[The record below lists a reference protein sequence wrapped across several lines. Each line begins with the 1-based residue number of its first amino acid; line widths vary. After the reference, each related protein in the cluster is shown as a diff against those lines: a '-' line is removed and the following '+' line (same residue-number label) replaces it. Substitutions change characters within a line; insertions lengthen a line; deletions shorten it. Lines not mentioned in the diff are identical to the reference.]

1 MKTKTLAALAG
12 LCIAAPALAQTT
24 YTGYAGGSPTVGG
37 LPIPDAST
45 TGIAITISSTLG
57 SAITDMVLTL
67 QFGTG
72 TTAGN
77 REHSWIGDLIVTLAY
92 TPGSGPAI
100 GAQTILERVG
110 RTGGQ
115 GGASGFGRSD
125 DANGTYNFANVGTTL
140 ITNALLNIQTQA
152 AVAFNVPS
160 NLFTPNAVQSDG
172 YTAHIGVNAI
182 ANAFAPF
189 IGADG
194 TGTWTVF
201 ITDREGG
208 DTGDILSASV
218 TLIPTPGAAALLGLG
233 GLAAARRRR
242 A

>member
-24 YTGYAGGSPTVGG
+24 YTGYAGGSPTAPGVA
-37 LPIPDAST
+37 IPDNT
-45 TGIAITISSTLG
+45 TAGVSITISSTLG
-57 SAITDMVLTL
+57 TAITDMVFTL

-77 REHSWIGDLIVTLAY
+77 REHSWIGDLVVTLAY
-92 TPGSGPAI
+92 TPTLGGPIAPVAI
-100 GAQTILERVG
+100 LDRVG
-110 RTGGQ
+110 VSPNSTFGNS
-115 GGASGFGRSD
+115 ADMNGF
-125 DANGTYNFANVGTTL
+125 YNFADAGSTLVTGAAGNINAAGSTVGGNIVSTVFTPDAVQANAYTAFVGTAQ
-140 ITNALLNIQTQA
+140 INNALA
-152 AVAFNVPS
+152 AFN
-160 NLFTPNAVQSDG
+160 
-172 YTAHIGVNAI
+172 TAY
-182 ANAFAPF
+182 
-189 IGADG
+189 G

-201 ITDREGG
+201 ITDRAGG
-208 DTGDILSASV
+208 DTGDIISASV